1 MNISKAIEVLFELRK
16 VYGDVEVVMEDPIY
30 GHVPAEISVTLER
43 GTYEVMVEPFAEP
56 EFREWSYANLE
67 ESL

>member
-1 MNISKAIEVLFELRK
+1 MKISETVEALFELRK

-43 GTYEVMVEPFAEP
+43 GTYEVLIEP
-56 EFREWSYANLE
+56 ED
-67 ESL
+67 

>member
-1 MNISKAIEVLFELRK
+1 MNISEAVEALSELQK
-16 VYGDVEVVMEDPIY
+16 VYGDVEVVMEDQIY

-43 GTYEVMVEPFAEP
+43 GTYEVLIEPFAEP

>member
-16 VYGDVEVVMEDPIY
+16 VYGDVEVVMEDQIY

-43 GTYEVMVEPFAEP
+43 GTYEVLIEP

>member
-1 MNISKAIEVLFELRK
+1 MNISEATEALSELKR

-43 GTYEVMVEPFAEP
+43 GTYEVLVEP
-56 EFREWSYANLE
+56 
-67 ESL
+67 

>member
-1 MNISKAIEVLFELRK
+1 MNISEAVEALSEFQK

-43 GTYEVMVEPFAEP
+43 GTYEVVI
-56 EFREWSYANLE
+56 
-67 ESL
+67 ES